1 MRASDVK
8 TIEKTRKTKKKP
20 KRPAERRPKPSR
32 KPKKN
37 KKNKDPGEISFDRG
51 LAGCH
56 SVPSLWFFWF
66 FLVFSMVL
74 ASSQLGPLVFFGF
87 SGFLNGFASNSPTWF
102 GWCAESFSHRFPDVY
117 MFPHVKG
124 LGTFIFICFGCCD
137 RLSVS
142 EESYKTV
149 VGETR
154 VRPYMY
160 IYIYTTHQKYQRGL
174 TYVLQ
179 SQIA

>member
-1 MRASDVK
+1 MS
-8 TIEKTRKTKKKP
+8 
-20 KRPAERRPKPSR
+20 KPSR
-32 KPKKN
+32 KSEKQKPNKQRGQLGGGQNHREN
-37 KKNKDPGEISFDRG
+37 KKKQRSWGNQLRQGPGRLPF
-51 LAGCH
+51 C
-56 SVPSLWFFWF
+56 PKSLFF
-66 FLVFSMVL
+66 FLFFFVFSMVL
-74 ASSQLGPLVFFGF
+74 ASSQLGPLFFFGF

-137 RLSVS
+137 CLIVF

-154 VRPYMY
+154 V
-160 IYIYTTHQKYQRGL
+160 QKMLAPR
-174 TYVLQ
+174 TKD
-179 SQIA
+179 